1 MFSFWGFWNF
11 CFQFV
16 SFGCFCFWGVLIFST
31 LQLESRF
38 SRRRSWRTLA
48 KYFDMMAFQIMK
60 GWKVCT
66 CQLEPRIAFNFDVSI
81 MVRRYLARSL
91 VVRSIPR
98 LRNERKSVEPAFFL
112 NHSNSRG
119 LNLGF
124 YKRYQ
129 CSKQFYRV
137 YIEGQ
142 RDRFPWPTTNELL
155 FASSSS

>member
-1 MFSFWGFWNF
+1 MFSFWGFRNF

-16 SFGCFCFWGVLIFST
+16 SFGVFQFWKILIIST
-31 LQLESRF
+31 LQPISSF

-60 GWKVCT
+60 GWKGCT

-98 LRNERKSVEPAFFL
+98 LRNERKSVEPAFFRTP
-112 NHSNSRG
+112 SNSRG
-119 LNLGF
+119 LNLRF
-124 YKRYQ
+124 YKHSQ
-129 CSKQFYRV
+129 G
-137 YIEGQ
+137 GQ
-142 RDRFPWPTTNELL
+142 RDRYVGSQGGVNERDRGL
-155 FASSSS
+155 AGTSYGWV

>member
-1 MFSFWGFWNF
+1 MLYFSHL
-11 CFQFV
+11 Q
-16 SFGCFCFWGVLIFST
+16 IFN
-31 LQLESRF
+31 RI

-124 YKRYQ
+124 YKHSQ
-129 CSKQFYRV
+129 G
-137 YIEGQ
+137 GQ
-142 RDRFPWPTTNELL
+142 RDRYVGSQGGVNERDRGLAG
-155 FASSSS
+155 ASYG

>member
-1 MFSFWGFWNF
+1 MLSR
-11 CFQFV
+11 CFHFGVFEIFV
-16 SFGCFCFWGVLIFST
+16 SSLFLLVVSAFGGVLIFST

-142 RDRFPWPTTNELL
+142 RDRFP
-155 FASSSS
+155 